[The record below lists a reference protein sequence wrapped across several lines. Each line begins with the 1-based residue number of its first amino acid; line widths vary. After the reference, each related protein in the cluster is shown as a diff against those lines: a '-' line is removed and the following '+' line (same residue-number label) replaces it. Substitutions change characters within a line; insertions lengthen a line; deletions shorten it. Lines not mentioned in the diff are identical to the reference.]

1 MKGTMSKEVIYKK
14 LFAIVKFFTVST
26 ADLHKLLTSSILR
39 VLSRTEIFTMG
50 HYAANLR
57 DIEFCLFDL
66 LEREKILGTSI
77 YKELD
82 RQTVMGM
89 LEEVKRLS
97 ENDLA
102 ESFVEGDRIGV
113 DFDPATGDAKLPASF
128 IKSYRAYM
136 DGDWW
141 RIDAPVELG
150 GTVIPAS
157 LRWAIAE
164 MVLGSNP
171 SIHIYASGTSF
182 AQVAYYL
189 GTEEQK
195 RFAKFMIDG
204 QWGASMM
211 LTEPEAG
218 SDVGAGR
225 SKAVKQSDG
234 TWHITG
240 TKRFITSGDS
250 DLSENIMH
258 FVLARR
264 EGGGPGTKGLSLF
277 MIPKFMFDTETGA
290 LGKRNGVYVTKVEH
304 KMGLN
309 VSSTCE
315 MNLGENEPAVGY
327 LLGEVHEGIAQMFKV
342 IEFARMMVGT
352 KAIATL
358 SAGYLQALAYAKTR
372 VQGGDMKVMDNKSS
386 PRVTIIHHPDV
397 RRSLMVQKAYA
408 EGMRAL
414 VLYTASIQD
423 QVAMDRADGV
433 DKEKLADLEALNDL
447 LLPVVKGYG
456 SEKSWTLLGT
466 ESLQTFGGSGF
477 TQDWPLEQ
485 YVRDAKID
493 TLYEGTTAIQ
503 GLDFFFRKIVKD
515 GGRAIGLL
523 SKEIETFAKSGGVHS
538 LEKDALRK
546 AFSDLNAI
554 IAVLVGHAMES
565 QEKPEEIYMV
575 GLNTS
580 RCLIAVGDVIT
591 AWLLLRQADIAAAK
605 LPSADKDADFYTGK
619 IAAAKFFVHNV
630 LPHIA
635 ADRVIVE
642 ATDNSIM
649 EISEGAF

>member
-1 MKGTMSKEVIYKK
+1 MS
-14 LFAIVKFFTVST
+14 
-26 ADLHKLLTSSILR
+26 
-39 VLSRTEIFTMG
+39 
-50 HYAANLR
+50 HYIANLR

-66 LEREKILGTSI
+66 LGREKIMGTSL
-77 YKELD
+77 YGDVD
-82 RQTVMGM
+82 RDTAIGM
-89 LEEVKRLS
+89 LEEMKRLC

-102 ESFVEGDRIGV
+102 ASFVEGDRVGAILNKE
-113 DFDPATGDAKLPASF
+113 TGNVTLPESF
-128 IKSYRAYM
+128 KKSYKSYV
-136 DGDWW
+136 DGEWW
-141 RIDAPVELG
+141 RLDAPVELG
-150 GTVIPAS
+150 GMKVPPS
-157 LRWAIAE
+157 VRWAMAE

-171 SIHIYASGTSF
+171 AIHIYASGYAF
-182 AQVAYYL
+182 AQVAYVL
-189 GTEEQK
+189 GTEPQK
-195 RFAKFMIDG
+195 KMAQFMVEKH
-204 QWGASMM
+204 WGATMQ
-211 LTEPEAG
+211 LTEPDAG

-225 SKAVKQSDG
+225 TKAVQQPDG

-240 TKRFITSGDS
+240 TKRYITSGDA
-250 DLSENIMH
+250 DFYDNVMH

-277 MIPKFMFDTETGA
+277 LIPKFMFDLETGE
-290 LGKRNGVYVTKVEH
+290 LGKRNGVFVTALED

-309 VSSTCE
+309 VSATCE
-315 MNLGENEPAVGY
+315 VNLGEKEPAVGY

-358 SAGYLQALAYAKTR
+358 SAGYQQALLYAKQR
-372 VQGGDMKVMDNKSS
+372 IQGGDMKVMNDKAS
-386 PRVTIIHHPDV
+386 PRVEIIRHPDV
-397 RRSLMVQKAYA
+397 RRSLMVQKSYS

-423 QVAMDRADGV
+423 EIELAIKAGDTDRIKDM
-433 DKEKLADLEALNDL
+433 EALNDL

-466 ESLQTFGGSGF
+466 ESLQTFGGAGF
-477 TQDWPLEQ
+477 TRDWPLEQ

-523 SKEIETFAKSGGVHS
+523 GKEIKTFAETGGAHTA
-538 LEKDALRK
+538 EKEALLK
-546 AFSDLNAI
+546 ALGDLNAI
-554 IAVLVGHAMES
+554 IATLVAHAMES
-565 QEKPEEIYMV
+565 QTDAEKIYTV

-580 RCLIAVGDVIT
+580 RCLMAVGDIIT
-591 AWLLLRQADIAAAK
+591 AWLLLRQADIALEKIPNAG
-605 LPSADKDADFYTGK
+605 KDLEFYNGK
-619 IAAAKFFVHNV
+619 IASAKFFVSNY
-630 LPHIA
+630 LPHIT
-635 ADRVIVE
+635 ADRKIVE

-649 EISEGAF
+649 NISDAAF

>member
-1 MKGTMSKEVIYKK
+1 MS
-14 LFAIVKFFTVST
+14 
-26 ADLHKLLTSSILR
+26 
-39 VLSRTEIFTMG
+39 
-50 HYAANLR
+50 HYTANLR

-66 LEREKILGTSI
+66 LERDKVMGTSL
-77 YKELD
+77 YSDVD
-82 RQTVMGM
+82 RDTAMGM
-89 LEEVKRLS
+89 LEEMKRLC

-102 ESFVEGDRIGV
+102 ASFIEGDRLGTV
-113 DFDPATGDAKLPASF
+113 FNKETGDVTVPASF
-128 IKSYRAYM
+128 KKSYDAYV
-136 DGDWW
+136 DGEWW
-141 RIDAPVELG
+141 RLDAPVDLG
-150 GTVIPAS
+150 GMKIPPS
-157 LRWAIAE
+157 VRWAIAE

-171 SIHIYASGTSF
+171 AVHIYASGYAF
-182 AQVAYYL
+182 AQVAYVL
-189 GTEEQK
+189 GTPEQK
-195 RFAKFMIDG
+195 QIAKLMVDRH
-204 QWGASMM
+204 WGATMQ
-211 LTEPEAG
+211 LTEPDAG

-225 SKAVKQSDG
+225 SKAVQQEDG

-240 TKRFITSGDS
+240 TKRFITSGDA
-250 DLSENIMH
+250 DLYENIVH

-277 MIPKFMFDTETGA
+277 LIPKFMFDQTTGE
-290 LGKRNGVYVTKVEH
+290 LGKRNGVYVTNVEH

-315 MNLGENEPAVGY
+315 MNLGEHEPAVGY
-327 LLGEVHEGIAQMFKV
+327 LLGDVHQGIAQMFKV

-358 SAGYLQALAYAKTR
+358 SAGYQQALSYAKVR
-372 VQGGDMKVMDNKSS
+372 VQGGDMKVMNDKAS

-397 RRSLMVQKAYA
+397 RRSLMVQKSYS

-423 QVAMDRADGV
+423 EIELAELEGDADR
-433 DKEKLADLEALNDL
+433 LADMIARNDL
-447 LLPVVKGYG
+447 MLPVVKGYG

-523 SKEIETFAKSGGVHS
+523 GKEIQKFAESGGVHTQ
-538 LEKDALRK
+538 EKAALFT
-546 AFSDLNAI
+546 ALGNLNGI
-554 IAVLVGHAMES
+554 ISVLIGHAMES
-565 QEKPEEIYMV
+565 QEDPEKIYVV

-580 RCLIAVGDVIT
+580 RCLMAVGEIIT
-591 AWLLLRQADIAAAK
+591 AWLLIRQADIAAEK
-605 LPSADKDADFYTGK
+605 LPSAGKDSDFYTGK
-619 IAAAKFFVHNV
+619 IASAKFFVTNF
-630 LPHIA
+630 LPQIA

-642 ATDNSIM
+642 ATNGSIM
-649 EISEGAF
+649 DIPESAF

>member
-1 MKGTMSKEVIYKK
+1 MS
-14 LFAIVKFFTVST
+14 
-26 ADLHKLLTSSILR
+26 
-39 VLSRTEIFTMG
+39 
-50 HYAANLR
+50 HYTANLR

-66 LEREKILGTSI
+66 LGRDTILGTSVYSDI
-77 YKELD
+77 D
-82 RQTVMGM
+82 RDTAMGM
-89 LEEVKRLS
+89 LEEMKRLC
-97 ENDLA
+97 ENEIA
-102 ESFVEGDRIGV
+102 ESFIEGDRLGTT
-113 DFDPATGDAKLPASF
+113 FNKATGNVTVPASF
-128 IKSYRAYM
+128 KKSYDSYVK
-136 DGDWW
+136 GEWW
-141 RIDAPVELG
+141 RLDAPVELG
-150 GTVIPAS
+150 GMKIPPS
-157 LRWAIAE
+157 IRWAIAE

-171 SIHIYASGTSF
+171 AVHIYASGYAF
-182 AQVAYYL
+182 AQVAYVL
-189 GTEEQK
+189 GTPDQK
-195 RFAKFMIDG
+195 HMAKLMIDHH
-204 QWGASMM
+204 WGASMQ
-211 LTEPEAG
+211 LTEPDAG

-225 SKAVKQSDG
+225 SKAVQQADG

-240 TKRFITSGDS
+240 TKRFITSGDA
-250 DLSENIMH
+250 DLFENIMH

-277 MIPKFMFDTETGA
+277 LIPKFMFDQESGA
-290 LGKRNGVYVTKVEH
+290 LGKRNGVYVTNIEK

-315 MNLGENEPAVGY
+315 MNFGEHEPAVGY
-327 LLGEVHEGIAQMFKV
+327 LLGDVHQGIAQMFKV

-358 SAGYLQALAYAKTR
+358 SAGYQQALSYAKVR
-372 VQGGDMKVMDNKSS
+372 VQGGDMKVMNDKSS
-386 PRVTIIHHPDV
+386 PRVTIIHHPDI
-397 RRSLMVQKAYA
+397 RRSLMVQKSYS

-423 QVAMDRADGV
+423 EIELAEQEGDADR
-433 DKEKLADLEALNDL
+433 LADMIARNDL

-456 SEKSWTLLGT
+456 SEKSWTILGT

-523 SKEIETFAKSGGVHS
+523 GKEIQKFAESGGAHTQ
-538 LEKDALRK
+538 EKAALFT
-546 AFSDLNAI
+546 ALGNLNGI
-554 IAVLVGHAMES
+554 IAVLVGHALES
-565 QEKPEEIYMV
+565 QEDPEKIYTV

-580 RCLIAVGDVIT
+580 RCLMAVGDIIT
-591 AWLLLRQADIAAAK
+591 AWLLIRQADIAAEK
-605 LPSADKDADFYTGK
+605 LPNAGKDSGFYTGK
-619 IAAAKFFVHNV
+619 IASAQFFVTNF
-630 LPHIA
+630 LPQIA

-642 ATDNSIM
+642 ATNGSIM
-649 EISEGAF
+649 NIPESAF